1 MSNKIYVVGFGPGA
15 YEQMTIEAVN
25 VLKAVDVITGYTVYT
40 DIIKEYFPDKE
51 YINTPMRQEVDRCKL
66 TLDIAKGGKSVA
78 LVCSGDAG
86 VYGLAGLML
95 CISEQFK
102 EVKVK
107 IVAGVTAALSGAA
120 IIGAPLIHDFAV
132 ISLSDLLTPLEKIE
146 KRLEC
151 AAIGDFCICLYN
163 PGSKKRTDYLEKACK
178 ILLKYKSADTPCAIA
193 KNIGRDK
200 EEYTLYT
207 LNELKDIKV
216 GMFETVFIGNSMT
229 RVIDNKLVTP
239 RGYTNE

>member
-1 MSNKIYVVGFGPGA
+1 MKQIYIVGMGPGN
-15 YEQMTIEAVN
+15 YEQMTVEAV
-25 VLKAVDVITGYTVYT
+25 KKIEESDIVIGYTVYT
-40 DIIKEYFPDKE
+40 DLIKNIWPDKNCISTPMTKEY
-51 YINTPMRQEVDRCKL
+51 DRCVL
-66 TLDIAKGGKSVA
+66 AFEEADKGKTVA

-95 CISEQFK
+95 GISERFK

-163 PGSKKRTDYLEKACK
+163 PGSKKRADYLEKACK
-178 ILLKYKSADTPCAIA
+178 ILLKYKSADTPCSIA

-200 EEYTLYT
+200 EEYSVYT
-207 LNELKDIKV
+207 LN
-216 GMFETVFIGNSMT
+216 ETVFIGNSMT
-229 RVIDNKLVTP
+229 KVIDNKLVTP

>member
-1 MSNKIYVVGFGPGA
+1 MKQIYIVGMGPGK
-15 YEQMTIEAVN
+15 YEQMTVEAV
-25 VLKAVDVITGYTVYT
+25 KKIEESDIVIGYTVYT
-40 DIIKEYFPDKE
+40 DLIKNIWPDKNCLSTPMTKEY
-51 YINTPMRQEVDRCKL
+51 DRCVL
-66 TLDIAKGGKSVA
+66 AFEEADKGKIVA

-95 CISEQFK
+95 CISERFK

-178 ILLKYKSADTPCAIA
+178 ILLKYKGADTPCAIA

-229 RVIDNKLVTP
+229 KVIGNKLVTP

>member
-1 MSNKIYVVGFGPGA
+1 MKQIYIVGMGPGK
-15 YEQMTIEAVN
+15 YEQMTVEAV
-25 VLKAVDVITGYTVYT
+25 KKIEESDIVIGYTVYT
-40 DIIKEYFPDKE
+40 DLIKNIWPNKNCISTPMTKEY
-51 YINTPMRQEVDRCKL
+51 DRCIL
-66 TLDIAKGGKSVA
+66 AFEEADKGKTVA

-95 CISEQFK
+95 GISERFK

-178 ILLKYKSADTPCAIA
+178 ILLKYKSEDTPCAIA

-207 LNELKDIKV
+207 LNELKDV
-216 GMFETVFIGNSMT
+216 RPGMFETVFIGNSMT

>member
-1 MSNKIYVVGFGPGA
+1 MKQIYIVGMGPGN
-15 YEQMTIEAVN
+15 YEQMTVEAV
-25 VLKAVDVITGYTVYT
+25 KKIEESDIVIGYTVYT
-40 DIIKEYFPDKE
+40 DLIKNIWPDKNCLSTPMTKEY
-51 YINTPMRQEVDRCKL
+51 DRCVL
-66 TLDIAKGGKSVA
+66 AFEEADKGKTVA

-95 CISEQFK
+95 CISERFK

-207 LNELKDIKV
+207 LNEK
-216 GMFETVFIGNSMT
+216 GN
-229 RVIDNKLVTP
+229 
-239 RGYTNE
+239 

>member
-1 MSNKIYVVGFGPGA
+1 MKQIYIIGMGPGK
-15 YEQMTIEAVN
+15 YEQMTVEAV
-25 VLKAVDVITGYTVYT
+25 KKIEESDIVIGYTVYT
-40 DIIKEYFPDKE
+40 DLIKNIWPDKNCLSTPMTKEY
-51 YINTPMRQEVDRCKL
+51 DRCIL
-66 TLDIAKGGKSVA
+66 AFEEADKGKTVA

-86 VYGLAGLML
+86 VYVLAGLML
-95 CISEQFK
+95 GISERFK

-178 ILLKYKSADTPCAIA
+178 ILLKYKSVDTPCAIA

-229 RVIDNKLVTP
+229 KVIGNKLVTP

>member
-1 MSNKIYVVGFGPGA
+1 MKQIYIIGMGPGK
-15 YEQMTIEAVN
+15 YEQMTVEAV
-25 VLKAVDVITGYTVYT
+25 KKIEESDIVIGYTVYT
-40 DIIKEYFPDKE
+40 DLIKNIWPDKNCISTPMTKEY
-51 YINTPMRQEVDRCKL
+51 DRCIL
-66 TLDIAKGGKSVA
+66 AFEEADKGKTVA

-95 CISEQFK
+95 GISERFK

-132 ISLSDLLTPLEKIE
+132 ISLSDLLTPLEKIA

-163 PGSKKRTDYLEKACK
+163 PGSKKRADYLEKACK
-178 ILLKYKSADTPCAIA
+178 IHVKYKSADTPCAIA

-229 RVIDNKLVTP
+229 KVIGNKLVTP